1 MGNMIFNKRVED
13 WLRGENQ
20 DVEYRVFPQQMYT
33 VRFTIK
39 PIK

>member
-1 MGNMIFNKRVED
+1 MIFNKRVED

-33 VRFTIK
+33 GPLKLGDPSMI
-39 PIK
+39 